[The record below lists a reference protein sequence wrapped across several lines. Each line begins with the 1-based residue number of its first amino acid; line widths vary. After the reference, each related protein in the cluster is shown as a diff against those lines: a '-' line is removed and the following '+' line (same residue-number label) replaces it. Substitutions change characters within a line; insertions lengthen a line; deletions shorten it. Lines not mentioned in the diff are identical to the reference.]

1 MLDINIISS
10 GSKGNCIIID
20 KIIMLDCGVAYKKIE
35 KCLKDIKIVFISH
48 KHKDH
53 LLPSTIK
60 RITFEYPNIKFIVGY
75 KLVNSLVECNVKR
88 KNIFVLELG
97 KWYDMGLISAKLDYL
112 IHDVPNYALHLEY
125 KREKLFYATDTSE
138 INHIEAKDYNYYL
151 IEANYETD
159 DELLEKIKEDKE
171 KNNGFSY
178 RERVL
183 KTHLSQLK
191 AINWL
196 DKNKSE
202 DSVYYFIHQHIE
214 EREEN

>member
-1 MLDINIISS
+1 MLNIDFLKS

-20 KIIMLDCGVAYKKIE
+20 EIIMLDCGVAYELI
-35 KCLKDIKIVFISH
+35 KDRLPKVKVIFISH
-48 KHKDH
+48 SHKDH

-60 RITFEYPNIKFIVGY
+60 KIAYEYPNIKFIVGY
-75 KLVNSLVECNVKR
+75 TLAEKLIECNVSR
-88 KNIFVLELG
+88 KNIFALQLE
-97 KWYDMGLISAKLDYL
+97 KWYDIGIAKIKLDYL
-112 IHDVPNYALHLEY
+112 IHDVPNCAIHIEY
-125 KREKLFYATDTSE
+125 KNNKLIYATDTSE
-138 INHIEAKDYNYYL
+138 INHIVAKDYDYYL

-159 DELLEKIKEDKE
+159 EELLEIIKKDKE

-196 DKNKSE
+196 DKNKNE
-202 DSVYYFIHQHIE
+202 NSVYYFIHQHIE
-214 EREEN
+214 KGE